1 MPESTRSASLNR
13 TRRASLLAS
22 GPFASDSAAAG
33 RVTPRFCS
41 VPASRV
47 RRAVCRPMERPGTAG
62 LWTST
67 ARRAL
72 SPVSPATPTAAGR
85 TSSAP
90 NSKRI
95 RLTAP
100 PADSSARRVGLAV
113 AAAFL
118 HHRRRPHR
126 RTRHHRRA
134 ERRRATTAVVS
145 ALRVRVS
152 EVDLAWRVHV
162 PATRVS
168 TVFQRTTARAGLG
181 LLHPALLLELVVPGR
196 NEAQRTIRLEAEAR
210 EQGDHRA
217 AAVRVETTDLGLVVA
232 ALVVAVADLGQLP
245 DTGRPAL
252 RRPAQPD
259 HSREASLR
267 KPL

>member
-1 MPESTRSASLNR
+1 MTRRKWGWILPESTRSASLNR

-22 GPFASDSAAAG
+22 GPFASDSA
-33 RVTPRFCS
+33 
-41 VPASRV
+41 
-47 RRAVCRPMERPGTAG
+47 
-62 LWTST
+62 
-67 ARRAL
+67 
-72 SPVSPATPTAAGR
+72 
-85 TSSAP
+85 AP

-168 TVFQRTTARAGLG
+168 TVFPRTTARARRAR
-181 LLHPALLLELVVPGR
+181 LHPALLLELVVPGR
-196 NEAQRTIRLEAEAR
+196 NEAQRTIRL
-210 EQGDHRA
+210 
-217 AAVRVETTDLGLVVA
+217 
-232 ALVVAVADLGQLP
+232 
-245 DTGRPAL
+245 
-252 RRPAQPD
+252 
-259 HSREASLR
+259 
-267 KPL
+267 